1 MGTHPQLRL
10 TPLQASI
17 VRGVADEYELSEAGA
32 IRRLAMFG
40 CGWGEEAI
48 GLVESEIQEYRL
60 LHEAEAGPARV
71 QAYRDAIVKSGRDSA
86 AMGQWQAIRR
96 VRLHW
101 THRAALESRTG
112 VAGKLSAR
120 LKDAFQEGIGRWVTG
135 DRPDPG
141 MGTYSALA
149 PHHPGSPAEEADVLT
164 R

>member
-1 MGTHPQLRL
+1 MGHPQLRL

-48 GLVESEIQEYRL
+48 GLIESEIQEHRL
-60 LHEAEAGPARV
+60 MHEAEAGPARV
-71 QAYRDAIVKSGRDSA
+71 QAHRDAIVRSGRDSA

-101 THRAALESRTG
+101 THRAALDAQADVVGR
-112 VAGKLSAR
+112 LPAR
-120 LKDAFQEGIGRWVTG
+120 LKAAFQAGLGLWITG
-135 DRPDPG
+135 ARPELG
-141 MGTYSALA
+141 MGTYSEIT
-149 PHHPGSPAEEADVLT
+149 PNRPGSPAEEADVLT